1 MSIEKLKSVLAA
13 GNEHLG
19 DLCWWTLADATVE
32 RTTLEKTWLD
42 SCLAAEFLPEPP
54 TAERALKTATRE
66 ALVGQSD
73 RLIRLGLESDA
84 EIIYAVVHEHRHI
97 DGSVSFTQ
105 EARITLDRI
114 TKSFS
119 SDAQNHDL
127 VLATKAAFER
137 LLYTHTTD
145 EVRRAVVRALHAF
158 AAITLRDHG
167 GVYWIPRTFSAEVRR
182 LQSAVERLGSSK
194 FYLVPVH
201 DSADT
206 ERSLG
211 EAAHGAL
218 ERDLAGL
225 EAEIESFLSSPPE
238 RASTLVRRF
247 DAFEDLRTRAQL
259 YRDILK
265 VHVEDL
271 DGRLDD
277 LGAAVERLLAA
288 KTAA

>member
-1 MSIEKLKSVLAA
+1 MSLETLKSALDA
-13 GNEHLG
+13 GGEHLG
-19 DLCWWTLADATVE
+19 DLCWWTLADATVD
-32 RTTLEKTWLD
+32 RSTLEKTWIDAGLP
-42 SCLAAEFLPEPP
+42 AEFLPEPP
-54 TAERALKTATRE
+54 TTERALKTATRE
-66 ALVGQSD
+66 ALIGQSE
-73 RLIRLGLESDA
+73 RLIRLGLESEA

-105 EARITLDRI
+105 EARITLDRR

-119 SDAQNHDL
+119 SDAPSHEL

-167 GVYWIPRTFSAEVRR
+167 GVYWIPRTFSAQVRQ

-206 ERSLG
+206 NRSLG
-211 EAAHGAL
+211 EAAQGAL
-218 ERDLAGL
+218 EDELAGL
-225 EAEIESFLSSPPE
+225 EKEIESFLSSPPE

-247 DAFEDLRTRAQL
+247 DAFEELRTRAQL

-265 VHVEDL
+265 VRVDDL
-271 DGRLDD
+271 DSRLDE
-277 LGAAVERLLAA
+277 LGTVVEKLLVE